1 MFDAHSIADYRAG
14 ALLCAVVCGLAS
26 AATAVVPFLLIQ
38 A

>member
-1 MFDAHSIADYRAG
+1 MFDIHSIAAHRVG

-26 AATAVVPFLLIQ
+26 AATAIAPFVLIH